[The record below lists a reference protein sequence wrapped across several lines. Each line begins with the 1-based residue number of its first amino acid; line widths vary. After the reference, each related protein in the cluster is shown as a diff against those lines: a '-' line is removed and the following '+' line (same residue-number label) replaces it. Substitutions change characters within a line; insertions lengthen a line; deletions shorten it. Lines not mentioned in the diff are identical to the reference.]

1 MISYNKLV
9 TLRAPEPSDLD
20 MLYELENDSSA
31 WETGCTAAPVSRDL
45 LRRYIESAETDIT
58 ATRQLRLMIVS
69 RESHETVGAVD
80 MFNVDILN
88 RRAEIGI
95 AVTAAHRR
103 RGYAL
108 KALAAIAAYGR
119 RYLGLHQL
127 YATIASDNAASRA
140 LFARAGYKTSGRLQ
154 SWLLRRDG
162 VYEDAYICQLML
174 TRPATDNKTPGH
186 LTDK

>member
-1 MISYNKLV
+1 MISDNKLV

-31 WETGCTAAPVSRDL
+31 WETGCTPTPVSRDL

-162 VYEDAYICQLML
+162 VYEDAYICQMML
-174 TRPATDNKTPGH
+174 TKHTGQTEKDTQN
-186 LTDK
+186 

>member
-1 MISYNKLV
+1 MTTDNRLV

-58 ATRQLRLMIVS
+58 ATRQLRMMIVS
-69 RESHETVGAVD
+69 RESDEAVGTID

-108 KALAAIAAYGR
+108 EALAAVASYAA
-119 RYLGLHQL
+119 RYLGMHQL
-127 YATIASDNAASRA
+127 YATIAADNAASRA
-140 LFARAGYKTSGRLQ
+140 LFSRAGYKTSGRMQ
-154 SWLLRRDG
+154 SWLLRHDG

-174 TRPATDNKTPGH
+174 TRHRFQTEKEI
-186 LTDK
+186 LS